1 VSRRSAAVQLAV
13 GGAVFGVTTVRALR
27 PQPSRLELDCFEAVN
42 SLPDGISAPLWPV
55 MQLGALGAVPVV
67 SGVVWWRGERSRALH
82 LLVSG
87 SATWVVAKGVK
98 RLVRRGRPAAVV
110 DAARIRGLEQSGD
123 GFISGH
129 AAISAALAAGARPLL
144 PGATPVLGGLAA
156 TVAFARLYVGAHLP
170 LDVVGGAA
178 TGLIVDALLELAR
191 PT

>member
-1 VSRRSAAVQLAV
+1 VSRRSAVVQLAL
-13 GGAVFGVTTVRALR
+13 GGAVLGVTTVRALR
-27 PQPSRLELDCFEAVN
+27 PQPSQLELDCFEAVN

-55 MQLGALGAVPVV
+55 MQLGALAAVPAVA
-67 SGVVWWRGERSRALH
+67 GVVWWRGARGRAIH

-110 DAARIRGLEQSGD
+110 EAARIRGLEQSGD

-129 AAISAALAAGARPLL
+129 AAISAALAAGARPLV
-144 PGATPVLGGLAA
+144 PGATPVLAGLAA
-156 TVAFARLYVGAHLP
+156 TVGFARLYVGAHLP

-178 TGLIVDALLELAR
+178 TGLIVDAVLELAR